1 MKGLDA
7 HFETMRMRYE
17 ASLDE
22 AEQRDLTVEE
32 LCFIQACDFLADAE
46 YVEDFLLND
55 KDDGDHPLSDA
66 RCIWLRALKFAEF
79 KK

>member
-17 ASLDE
+17 ASLE
-22 AEQRDLTVEE
+22 EPEQRDLTVEE
-32 LCFIQACDFLADAE
+32 LCFIQACDFFANAD
-46 YVEDFLLND
+46 YVEEFLRGE
-55 KDDGDHPLSDA
+55 DDGDHPLSDA

-79 KK
+79 NK